1 MLKHRCGNIWKEFFL
16 NLLLCPLT
24 YSQQANLSTRTKHM
38 HVCIIYLFL
47 LAKLHQEMKLKK
59 LKKKDFESS

>member
-1 MLKHRCGNIWKEFFL
+1 MLKHSCGNIWKELFL

-24 YSQQANLSTRTKHM
+24 YSQQANLSTTTKHM

-47 LAKLHQEMKLKK
+47 LAKFHQEMKLK
-59 LKKKDFESS
+59 F